1 MTISLQQLK
10 YFIEV
15 ARVGSINQDAEILF
29 ITQPSLS
36 KAIKD
41 IEVEVDLSLF
51 QRSSKG
57 ISLTADG
64 AEFLGYARQVVE
76 QSDLLETRWLD
87 RKPSRK
93 LCAISTQ
100 HYAFAVNA
108 FVNMVKKTESQGI
121 GEYEYTLREARTYE
135 IIEDVKSLRS
145 ELGILYKN
153 SYNANVMDKILKENR
168 LTFHPL
174 FLAEPHIFVSST
186 NPLAHK
192 KFVTLEDLEEFPRLS
207 YEQGEHNSFYFSE
220 EILSTVYAK
229 KDIKVGDRA
238 TIFNLMIGLNGYTIS
253 TGIVSQDLNGD
264 NIVAIPLAVEDNI
277 EIGWISLSEL
287 QLTNQAEL
295 YLKELE
301 KIVHPFD
308 VREGKKNTDSSSNE
322 ICQ

>member
-15 ARVGSINQDAEILF
+15 ARVGSINQAAEILF

-41 IEVEVDLSLF
+41 IEAEVDLSLF

-121 GEYEYTLREARTYE
+121 GEIRIYSAEKL
-135 IIEDVKSLRS
+135 
-145 ELGILYKN
+145 ELMKL
-153 SYNANVMDKILKENR
+153 LK
-168 LTFHPL
+168 
-174 FLAEPHIFVSST
+174 
-186 NPLAHK
+186 
-192 KFVTLEDLEEFPRLS
+192 
-207 YEQGEHNSFYFSE
+207 
-220 EILSTVYAK
+220 
-229 KDIKVGDRA
+229 
-238 TIFNLMIGLNGYTIS
+238 M
-253 TGIVSQDLNGD
+253 
-264 NIVAIPLAVEDNI
+264 
-277 EIGWISLSEL
+277 
-287 QLTNQAEL
+287 
-295 YLKELE
+295 
-301 KIVHPFD
+301 
-308 VREGKKNTDSSSNE
+308 
-322 ICQ
+322 